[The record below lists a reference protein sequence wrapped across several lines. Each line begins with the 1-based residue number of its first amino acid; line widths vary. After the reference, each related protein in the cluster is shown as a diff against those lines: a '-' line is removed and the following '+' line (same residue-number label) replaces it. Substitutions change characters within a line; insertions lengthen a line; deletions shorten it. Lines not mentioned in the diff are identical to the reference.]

1 MCPASFS
8 VNETMPMRQN
18 EIINEETTSVGPM
31 SEDMVRA
38 FVLAIE
44 RILDKKLLGVDLIV
58 DADNPSRVHC
68 IDINLF
74 PSYTGF
80 PNVSKVM
87 GQFIADT
94 IAK

>member
-1 MCPASFS
+1 
-8 VNETMPMRQN
+8 MRQN

-31 SEDMVRA
+31 SEATVRS

-44 RILDKKLLGVDLIV
+44 HILNKKLLGVDLIV
-58 DADNPSRVHC
+58 DAEDPSQVHC

-80 PNVSKVM
+80 PNVSDVM
-87 GQFIADT
+87 GRFITKAVS
-94 IAK
+94 K